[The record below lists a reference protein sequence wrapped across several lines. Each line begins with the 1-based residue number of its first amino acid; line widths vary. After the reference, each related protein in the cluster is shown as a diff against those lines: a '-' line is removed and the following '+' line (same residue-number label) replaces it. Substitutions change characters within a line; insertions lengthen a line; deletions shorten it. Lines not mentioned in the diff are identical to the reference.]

1 MTALAEGYIRRLR
14 GDWLFRRLLSSVQLR
29 PIKYSRGGATN
40 RYISFVRTRV
50 ALVVVAVVVVVV
62 FVVAVVAAVAH
73 DYH

>member
-1 MTALAEGYIRRLR
+1 MTAVTEGYNRRLR

-50 ALVVVAVVVVVV
+50 ALVVVAVVVV

>member
-1 MTALAEGYIRRLR
+1 MTALAEGYNRRLR

-50 ALVVVAVVVVVV
+50 ALVVVAVVVV